1 MLWGRRRRR
10 RRRRRSRRS
19 RRRRRRRRRERGES
33 AKYNTRKRQKKSPPL
48 KKPGSNR
55 KKTIESKRGKG
66 ATKGDG
72 TQDIVLVDAGKAR
85 GGSGS
90 RGNNANRTEGMGG
103 GKGG

>member
-1 MLWGRRRRR
+1 M
-10 RRRRRSRRS
+10 
-19 RRRRRRRRRERGES
+19 RRRRRERGES
-33 AKYNTRKRQKKSPPL
+33 AKYNTRKRQKKLPPL
-48 KKPGSNR
+48 KKPGINR